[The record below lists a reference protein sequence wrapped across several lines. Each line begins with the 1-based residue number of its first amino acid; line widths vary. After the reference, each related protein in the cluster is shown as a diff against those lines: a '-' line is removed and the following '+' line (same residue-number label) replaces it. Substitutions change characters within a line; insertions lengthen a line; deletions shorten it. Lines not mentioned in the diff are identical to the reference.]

1 MFPEIYRYNTTSP
14 SPAARS
20 NCSCENKGD
29 YSGESFEGEVVLL
42 CLLVGVVGFILGTL
56 ITASVMSLVMT
67 ADRTTAG
74 RTKNRQKVQPMPIDP
89 EESDDAASALVLQ
102 ESEDAQKAHTT
113 KINRLQIRANQ
124 STNARLNLRKQQLQI
139 KMKRAEALNNVA
151 LFKNLTTE
159 QRSTVLKKM
168 KLKTFADEEA
178 ICEEGETATHFFII
192 AHVEED
198 AYVQITG
205 KNGSAGEED
214 EEEVDLRQ
222 LRLYDYL
229 GESALVKEKR

>member
-1 MFPEIYRYNTTSP
+1 MPNTAT
-14 SPAARS
+14 AAR
-20 NCSCENKGD
+20 K
-29 YSGESFEGEVVLL
+29 
-42 CLLVGVVGFILGTL
+42 
-56 ITASVMSLVMT
+56 
-67 ADRTTAG
+67 
-74 RTKNRQKVQPMPIDP
+74 KNTSRQRQKVQPTPID
-89 EESDDAASALVLQ
+89 EEELSTSILQ

>member
-1 MFPEIYRYNTTSP
+1 M
-14 SPAARS
+14 
-20 NCSCENKGD
+20 
-29 YSGESFEGEVVLL
+29 L

-56 ITASVMSLVMT
+56 ITASVMSLTMT
-67 ADRTTAG
+67 AGRTTAGG
-74 RTKNRQKVQPMPIDP
+74 RTKNRQRQKVQPTTI
-89 EESDDAASALVLQ
+89 EKKESSDDASALVVLAIQ
-102 ESEDAQKAHTT
+102 ESENAQKAHTT

>member
-1 MFPEIYRYNTTSP
+1 MNRPNTAT
-14 SPAARS
+14 
-20 NCSCENKGD
+20 
-29 YSGESFEGEVVLL
+29 
-42 CLLVGVVGFILGTL
+42 
-56 ITASVMSLVMT
+56 
-67 ADRTTAG
+67 G
-74 RTKNRQKVQPMPIDP
+74 RKKNRQRLFARPRSID
-89 EESDDAASALVLQ
+89 EEENDDASALVLLQ
-102 ESEDAQKAHTT
+102 ESENAQKAHTT